1 MRRGRVRRGWRVVAV
16 DGRIEGPARRIVTV
30 STVQPDHAR
39 ARGCP
44 VCVIDDEPG
53 VRELLCTLCESAGL
67 AAEAYDSA
75 ESFLS
80 AYRCEPIRARCL
92 VLDFCLPGMSG
103 LELLR
108 ELNAQGVRLP
118 VLLMSGRAESA
129 TVVQGLKLGIV
140 DFFPKPFEVEA
151 LLGRIL
157 ELAERKPEYRSS
169 FQPYHD

>member
-1 MRRGRVRRGWRVVAV
+1 MS
-16 DGRIEGPARRIVTV
+16 V
-30 STVQPDHAR
+30 STLHPDHPR

-44 VCVIDDEPG
+44 VCVVDDEPG

-103 LELLR
+103 LELLK

-157 ELAERKPEYRSS
+157 ELTEHKHQHRSS
-169 FQPYHD
+169 FQPLYNE

>member
-1 MRRGRVRRGWRVVAV
+1 MGTVTRLLEQDARGRHA
-16 DGRIEGPARRIVTV
+16 DGGV
-30 STVQPDHAR
+30 

-53 VRELLCTLCESAGL
+53 MRELLCTLCESAGV

-92 VLDFCLPGMSG
+92 VLDFRLPGMNG
-103 LELLR
+103 LELLKK
-108 ELNAQGVRLP
+108 LHSQGVRLP
-118 VLLMSGRAESA
+118 VLLMSGCADSA
-129 TVVQGLKLGIV
+129 TVVDGLRLGIV
-140 DFFPKPFEVEA
+140 DFFPKPFEMEA

-157 ELAERKPEYRSS
+157 EWTGHKDRHRSS
-169 FQPYHD
+169 FQPLYDD

>member
-1 MRRGRVRRGWRVVAV
+1 MGTVIRLLEEGARGRHA
-16 DGRIEGPARRIVTV
+16 DGGV
-30 STVQPDHAR
+30 

-44 VCVIDDEPG
+44 VCVVDDEPG
-53 VRELLCTLCESAGL
+53 VRELLSTLCESAGL
-67 AAEAYDSA
+67 AAEAYGSA

-80 AYRCEPIRARCL
+80 AYRCEPIQARCL

-103 LELLR
+103 LDLLK

-140 DFFPKPFEVEA
+140 DFFPKPFEIEA

-157 ELAERKPEYRSS
+157 ELVGPNVPAKNRAGTPQRDHRAG
-169 FQPYHD
+169 FQPIFSDL

>member
-1 MRRGRVRRGWRVVAV
+1 MS
-16 DGRIEGPARRIVTV
+16 V
-30 STVQPDHAR
+30 STVPPDHPR

-44 VCVIDDEPG
+44 VCVVDDEPG
-53 VRELLCTLCESAGL
+53 VRELLSALCESAGL

-92 VLDFCLPGMSG
+92 VLDYCLPGMSG
-103 LELLR
+103 LDLLK

-118 VLLMSGRAESA
+118 VLLMSGRAENT
-129 TVVQGLKLGIV
+129 TVVDGLRLGIV

-151 LLGRIL
+151 LLGGIL
-157 ELAERKPEYRSS
+157 EFTGHQHRHRSS
-169 FQPYHD
+169 FQPVYSDY

>member
-1 MRRGRVRRGWRVVAV
+1 M
-16 DGRIEGPARRIVTV
+16 TV
-30 STVQPDHAR
+30 STVHPDHPR
-39 ARGCP
+39 AHGCA
-44 VCVIDDEPG
+44 VCVVDDDPG
-53 VRELLCTLCESAGL
+53 VRELLSTLCESAGL
-67 AAEAYDSA
+67 ATEAHDSA

-92 VLDFCLPGMSG
+92 VLDFCLPGMSA
-103 LELLR
+103 LDLLK

-118 VLLMSGRAESA
+118 VLLMSGVAQHE

-157 ELAERKPEYRSS
+157 EVTEHKRRHRSSFQPLYRSS
-169 FQPYHD
+169 FQPLYSDY